1 MPSSGAPLDPPSGNA
16 DAATHGA
23 GQPPV
28 AVHPVGAPGLSAAM
42 SELPTVERHADLA
55 DVAFVA
61 SSHSA

>member
-1 MPSSGAPLDPPSGNA
+1 MS
-16 DAATHGA
+16 
-23 GQPPV
+23 PPV
-28 AVHPVGAPGLSAAM
+28 DVHPVGAPGLSAAM